1 MGVSRG
7 GRGRPGSCGQGM
19 VSATN
24 DQPLEQG
31 HGCLDGPEKGGDTV
45 PRGVELCY
53 SASYVP
59 HVLAMNPR
67 APLGTPILWHVLPY
81 SLGVLMAVL
90 PCWAVAGGGGAC
102 DSAPTN
108 QCTPAPWPE
117 LSFLRWGCTPSQANL
132 ILLQVCCHCT

>member
-67 APLGTPILWHVLPY
+67 APLGTPH
-81 SLGVLMAVL
+81 SLACPSLLIRGSDGSASLL
-90 PCWAVAGGGGAC
+90 GCSGGWGG
-102 DSAPTN
+102 
-108 QCTPAPWPE
+108 
-117 LSFLRWGCTPSQANL
+117 L
-132 ILLQVCCHCT
+132 

>member
-7 GRGRPGSCGQGM
+7 GGGAQEAVGGM

-59 HVLAMNPR
+59 HVLATNPR
-67 APLGTPILWHVLPY
+67 APLGTPILWHILPY

-90 PCWAVAGGGGAC
+90 PCWAVAGGGGVVTQPPPI
-102 DSAPTN
+102 SVHQPPG
-108 QCTPAPWPE
+108 QGYR
-117 LSFLRWGCTPSQANL
+117 F
-132 ILLQVCCHCT
+132 